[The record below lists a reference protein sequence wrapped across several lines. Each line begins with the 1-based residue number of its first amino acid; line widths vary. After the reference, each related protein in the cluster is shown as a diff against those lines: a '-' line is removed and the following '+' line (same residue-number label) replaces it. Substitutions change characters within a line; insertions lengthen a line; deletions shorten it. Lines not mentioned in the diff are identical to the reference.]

1 MPPGTTES
9 RDPGDPPQADA
20 FMDQLNQELAQDQ
33 SERDATDIDSTPES
47 DSAPLSM
54 FYLLLRGI
62 AATAFVLGLILLLGY
77 IARRFGGK
85 SPLLAGVGLGSVIG
99 RVYLAKGAA
108 LYYVR
113 TGGRVLVV
121 GVTNNTISL
130 VGEFDAAAFD
140 DEDAE
145 LESRF
150 PSEPEP
156 ELEPDPDAFLS
167 QLRGSSSAIR
177 SAEEGDFT
185 GDMEID
191 SLKGDIR
198 RLQSL
203 LEEESRE
210 TRS

>member
-1 MPPGTTES
+1 
-9 RDPGDPPQADA
+9 
-20 FMDQLNQELAQDQ
+20 MDKLNQKLAQGQ
-33 SERDATDIDSTPES
+33 SERDATDTDSTPVS

-54 FYLLLRGI
+54 FYLLLRGV

-77 IARRFGGK
+77 MARRFGGK
-85 SPLLAGVGLGSVIG
+85 SPLLAGAGLGSVIG

-121 GVTNNTISL
+121 GVTNTTMSL

-145 LESRF
+145 MESRF
-150 PSEPEP
+150 PS
-156 ELEPDPDAFLS
+156 EPDPDAFLS
-167 QLRGSSSAIR
+167 QLRGSSSAMR

-203 LEEESRE
+203 LEEESHE

>member
-1 MPPGTTES
+1 MI
-9 RDPGDPPQADA
+9 
-20 FMDQLNQELAQDQ
+20 F
-33 SERDATDIDSTPES
+33 
-47 DSAPLSM
+47 
-54 FYLLLRGI
+54 
-62 AATAFVLGLILLLGY
+62 LLGY

-85 SPLLAGVGLGSVIG
+85 SPLLAGAGLGSVIG

-121 GVTNNTISL
+121 GVTNNTMSL
-130 VGEFDAAAFD
+130 IGEFDAVAFD

-145 LESRF
+145 MESGF
-150 PSEPEP
+150 PSEAES
-156 ELEPDPDAFLS
+156 EPDPDAFLS
-167 QLRGSSSAIR
+167 QLRGSSSAMR